1 MKTVM
6 VMFDTLS
13 RRFLS
18 VYGNNWV
25 HTPNFERLV
34 QKSTLFSHFYAGSV
48 PCMPARRELHT
59 GRYNFLHRSWGPLE
73 PFDFSMI
80 EALKTKGIYTHLV
93 TDHSHYWEDGG
104 STYHSR
110 YNTWEGFRGQEGDRW
125 VPIVDSNKLD
135 IPSQSNTN
143 KKGISLY
150 HNYANRTKQTS
161 EEEMS
166 SVKTVMAGVD
176 FINKFHDSDNWLL
189 QIECF
194 DPHEPFIVPN
204 KYLDL
209 YQDDYIGDVFDWP
222 PMAPITEE
230 TEEQKKHIIKR
241 YAALIS
247 MCDAYLGKVL
257 DKFDEYDLWKDTL
270 LIVNTDHGF
279 LMGEHNWYGKN
290 LQPVYNEVSHL
301 PFFMYDPRHNGPSI
315 DLGLSRTI
323 DIAPTI
329 LDFFKVDIPEQVLG
343 TPLNQNKETQTA
355 LFGNF
360 GAHVNITDSDFVYMR
375 SPINKSNQPLNE
387 YTLMPT
393 HMRGFFN
400 EKSLKKAS
408 LFNEFQFTKG
418 IPVLKIP
425 STAFISG
432 YKFGNKLFNQ
442 KTDYNQINNIDDI
455 TIELKMIE
463 KLRVAMLEAE
473 APHEQFLRIGINKD
487 RAMTAE
493 ELFQQRLER
502 ETDKLIDVNFETT
515 PLQKAKIRYV
525 RDLVPIENAKQV
537 MEMISS
543 QVNSGI
549 AVDTAVVQVLTQMLS
564 MRNMPKEYLG
574 MLISSLEYADKE
586 D

>member
-1 MKTVM
+1 MKTVI

-18 VYGNNWV
+18 VYGNDWV

-34 QKSTLFSHFYAGSV
+34 QKSTIYRHFYAGSV

-59 GRYNFLHRSWGPLE
+59 GRYNFLHRSWGPIE

-80 EALKTKGIYTHLV
+80 ETLKSKGVYTHLI

-125 VPIVDSNKLD
+125 VPIVDIKKLD
-135 IPSQSNTN
+135 IPTQSSSN

-150 HNYANRTKQTS
+150 HNYANRTKQST

-176 FINKFHDSDNWLL
+176 FINQFHDLDNWLL

-194 DPHEPFIVPN
+194 DPHEPFVVPK

-209 YQDDYIGDVFDWP
+209 YQDDYVGDVFDWP
-222 PMAPITEE
+222 PYSPITNE
-230 TEEQKKHIIKR
+230 TDEQKKHIIKR

-247 MCDAYLGKVL
+247 MCDEYLGKVL

-279 LMGEHNWYGKN
+279 LMGEHDWYGKN
-290 LQPVYNEVSHL
+290 VQPVYNEVSHL

-329 LDFFKVDIPEQVLG
+329 LDFYNIDIPEQVMG
-343 TPLNQNKETQTA
+343 TPLNRNTNTQSA
-355 LFGNF
+355 LFGHF
-360 GAHVNITDSDFVYMR
+360 GAHVNITDSNYVYMR
-375 SPINKSNQPLNE
+375 SPINKNNLPLYE

-400 EKSLKKAS
+400 EKNLKKATLYS
-408 LFNEFQFTKG
+408 DFKFTQG
-418 IPVLKIP
+418 VPVLKVP
-425 STAFISG
+425 STAFMSG

-442 KTDYNQINNIDDI
+442 NTDYNQLNNLDDM
-455 TIELKMIE
+455 TIELEMIE
-463 KLRVAMLEAE
+463 KLRIALLEAE
-473 APHEQFLRIGINKD
+473 APDEQFERIGIVKD
-487 RAMTAE
+487 RSLTKE
-493 ELFQQRLER
+493 ELIKQRLDR
-502 ETDKLIDVNFETT
+502 EDDKKIVTSFETT
-515 PLQKAKIRYV
+515 DLQKAKIRYV
-525 RDLVPIENAKQV
+525 RDLVPVEISGQILDMINSFVKQ
-537 MEMISS
+537 
-543 QVNSGI
+543 GTD
-549 AVDTAVVQVLTQMLS
+549 VDSVIIQVLTQIL
-564 MRNMPKEYLG
+564 NKQKIPKEYFE
-574 MLISSLEYADKE
+574 MLIKSLDFSDKE